1 MLGDVVQLANNLWV
15 VIGDMPADVPNALIY
30 RKGDRLYLMDSGA
43 GPTIKASILQVLHE
57 AGPVQSFTL
66 LNSHGHPDHVGNN
79 DLIQLAQA
87 KKTHHY
93 LSEAGFSLLDAR
105 SYFATQFSELSAYY
119 DPVTGFQAHR
129 LRWRAVGRLRDIA
142 KEIAGERR
150 TLESSSSSTSEN
162 LGRYALTGDHSDL

>member
-1 MLGDVVQLANNLWV
+1 M
-15 VIGDMPADVPNALIY
+15 
-30 RKGDRLYLMDSGA
+30 
-43 GPTIKASILQVLHE
+43 
-57 AGPVQSFTL
+57 QSLTL

-119 DPVTGFQAHR
+119 DPVTGFQTHR
-129 LRWRAVGRLRDIA
+129 LRWRAVGILRDIA
-142 KEIAGERR
+142 KVFAGERR
-150 TLESSSSSTSEN
+150 TLEIFFRLYLRKFGPLRPSLETIQTYESLPRQPLLVGDVALDR
-162 LGRYALTGDHSDL
+162 LGARRR